1 MTLWFGNM
9 LILILVI
16 KKDSSTDF
24 KDLLFRKYQI
34 FFSIQISKM
43 IVIMIVLQLEVSV
56 LQNDCLTDNSGVP

>member
-1 MTLWFGNM
+1 M

-24 KDLLFRKYQI
+24 KDLFFRKYQI

>member
-24 KDLLFRKYQI
+24 KDLFFRKYQI
-34 FFSIQISKM
+34 FFSIQISKI

>member
-1 MTLWFGNM
+1 MILWFGNM

-16 KKDSSTDF
+16 KKDCSTDF
-24 KDLLFRKYQI
+24 KDLFFRKYQI

>member
-1 MTLWFGNM
+1 MILWFGNM

-24 KDLLFRKYQI
+24 KDLFFRKYQI

>member
-1 MTLWFGNM
+1 MILWFGNM

>member
-24 KDLLFRKYQI
+24 KDLFFRKYQI